1 MEGPVQAF
9 AETVRLPES
18 ELDLG
23 RAALA
28 IAEIEHPGLET
39 VPYLARLDELA
50 ARSGVAREPAG
61 RARLDRLS
69 AFLFEQEGF
78 RGNAD
83 DYYDPRNSCLNDVL
97 DRRLGI
103 PITLSV
109 LMLEIGRRVGL
120 AIAGIGLPGH
130 FVVGAQVGGAMV
142 VVDPFGGG
150 RALTR
155 EDADALVSRAVGQAV
170 NLTDA
175 HFTPASKREIITRM
189 LLNLKGIY
197 ARREDWGKAL
207 AVLDRLLI
215 VDPENRAHAG
225 ERGTALARYRKK
237 LAVLN

>member
-1 MEGPVQAF
+1 MEGPLQAF

-28 IAEIEHPGLET
+28 IAEIEHPGLSPE
-39 VPYLARLDELA
+39 PYLARLDELA
-50 ARSGVAREPAG
+50 LRSGVAREPAG

-120 AIAGIGLPGH
+120 AVAGIGLPGH
-130 FVVGAQVGGAMV
+130 FVVGAQMGGAVV
-142 VVDPFGGG
+142 VVDPFRGG
-150 RALTR
+150 RTLTR
-155 EDADALVSRAVGQAV
+155 EDAGSLVSRVVGRPM
-170 NLTDA
+170 NLTEA
-175 HFTPASKREIITRM
+175 HFAPASKREIITRM

-197 ARREDWGKAL
+197 ARRQNWGKVL

-215 VDPENRAHAG
+215 VDGDNRAHAS

-237 LAVLN
+237 LATLN